1 MPNHVT
7 NILTV
12 NGSQDELIIDS
23 LFNEENEIDFNIF
36 APMPEELKKVS
47 SPVKIVTKE
56 ERDAEIADYEQR
68 LANGQPTLGNTFSIT
83 QEMSDDYIARFGANN
98 WYDWAIAN
106 WGTKWGGYDAERES
120 PDTVKF
126 LTAWSTP
133 VNAIKSLSLKYPEQ
147 EFNVRYAD
155 EDFGSNVGEYTI
167 IDGEIIEYYAP
178 TTGSNRAFDMAA
190 EILQYDPR
198 DDEDETYETEVED
211 EGED

>member
-23 LFNEENEIDFNIF
+23 LFNEENEIDFNTF
-36 APMPEELKKVS
+36 APMPEELKTVT
-47 SPVKIVTKE
+47 SPVDIVTQE
-56 ERDAEIADYEQR
+56 ERNVEIAERQRR
-68 LANGQPTLGNTFSIT
+68 LANNEAFLGNTFSIT

-98 WYDWAIAN
+98 WYDWAVKN

-133 VNAIKSLSLKYPEQ
+133 INAIKSLSIKYPHA
-147 EFNVRYAD
+147 EFTVRYAD
-155 EDFGSNVGEYTI
+155 EDFGSNVGEYAVI
-167 IDGEIIEYYAP
+167 GGELIDFYSP
-178 TTGSNRAFDMAA
+178 TTGSDEAYDMAA
-190 EILQYDPR
+190 DILGYDPR
-198 DDEDETYETEVED
+198 EEESYEEGVEEED
-211 EGED
+211 

>member
-7 NILTV
+7 NILTI
-12 NGSQDELIIDS
+12 NGVQDELIIDS
-23 LFNEENEIDFNIF
+23 LFNEENEIDFNTF
-36 APMPEELKKVS
+36 APMPEELKTVT
-47 SPVKIVTKE
+47 SPVNIVTQE
-56 ERDAEIADYEQR
+56 ERNVEIAERQRR
-68 LANGQPTLGNTFSIT
+68 LANNEAFLGNTFSIT

-133 VNAIKSLSLKYPEQ
+133 DEAINKLSLKYPEQ
-147 EFNVRYAD
+147 EFVVRYAD

-167 IDGEIIEYYAP
+167 IDGEVTEYYSP
-178 TTGSNRAFDMAA
+178 DSGSDEAYDMAA
-190 EILQYDPR
+190 DILGYDPR
-198 DDEDETYETEVED
+198 EEEGYEEEIEDEDEN
-211 EGED
+211 

>member
-12 NGSQDELIIDS
+12 NGSQDELVIDS
-23 LFNEENEIDFNIF
+23 LFNENNKIDFNTF
-36 APMPEELKKVS
+36 APMPQELLRVV
-47 SPVKIVTKE
+47 SPVRIVTQE
-56 ERDAEIADYEQR
+56 ERESEIAEHEQR

-83 QEMSDDYIARFGANN
+83 KDMSDDYIARFGANN

-120 PDTVKF
+120 PDTVTF

-133 VNAIKSLSLKYPEQ
+133 IEGIKSLSLKYPEQ

-155 EDFGSNVGEYTI
+155 EDFGSNVGEYTV
-167 IDGEIIEYYAP
+167 IDGELVDFYSP
-178 TTGSNRAFDMAA
+178 NTGSDEAYDMAA
-190 EILQYDPR
+190 DILGYDPR
-198 DDEDETYETEVED
+198 EEEGYEEEFEEEDED
-211 EGED
+211 